1 MDPASSNK
9 NHCNKSQGGP
19 HRNDWQHSIGHNPD
33 RQADHNNRDALR
45 TYLFHL
51 VAAMFV
57 ARKVLLAGKVAL
69 DNSWN
74 CIDGLSEYP
83 SLEAFDK
90 HHPKC

>member
-1 MDPASSNK
+1 
-9 NHCNKSQGGP
+9 
-19 HRNDWQHSIGHNPD
+19 
-33 RQADHNNRDALR
+33 
-45 TYLFHL
+45 
-51 VAAMFV
+51 MFV

-83 SLEAFDK
+83 SLEAFDE